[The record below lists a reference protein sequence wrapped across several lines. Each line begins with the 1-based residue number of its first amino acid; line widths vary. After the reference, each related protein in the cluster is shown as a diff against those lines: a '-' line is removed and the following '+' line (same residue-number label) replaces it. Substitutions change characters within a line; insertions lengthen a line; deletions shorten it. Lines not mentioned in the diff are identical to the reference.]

1 MHSPHL
7 DYTTYELSNGIQ
19 AVLQAVL
26 ARYRVL
32 YPDWELSVISL
43 EKDRDK
49 TAQLNRIIATLESMK
64 QV

>member
-1 MHSPHL
+1 MVEMIERINALGPDH
-7 DYTTYELSNGIQ
+7 IQ
-19 AVLQAVL
+19 DVLQAVL

-49 TAQLNRIIATLESMK
+49 TAQLNRIIAALESMK

>member
-1 MHSPHL
+1 MKSIQEEIK
-7 DYTTYELSNGIQ
+7 DMSGSELNEI
-19 AVLQAVL
+19 LQSVIS
-26 ARYRVL
+26 RYRVL

-49 TAQLNRIIATLESMK
+49 TAQLNRIIAALESMK

>member
-1 MHSPHL
+1 MKSIQKEIK
-7 DYTTYELSNGIQ
+7 DMSGSELNEI
-19 AVLQAVL
+19 LQLVIS
-26 ARYRVL
+26 RYRVL

-49 TAQLNRIIATLESMK
+49 TAQLNRIIAALESMK